1 MIASWPERF
10 PARLGSAPPA
20 ARRGVRALYRI
31 LLEAEAASDAGE
43 SKRLEAWRAWAAAGA
58 GEPPELDLMEAA
70 DSLREAGLEPS
81 VLAPVFAAWRDEAL
95 RKGYASL
102 AEFEGHARATAGAA
116 GRLALAMAGHTKEA
130 DAKAA
135 ETLWAAYAMTA
146 SLQDAKAALAR
157 GRAVFPLAELE
168 AAGYSEADLRMG
180 VVNDRFRGVMKDVWK
195 RIRTLYDDSRPLPRR
210 LPFPQSVEVRYGWG
224 KGAALLARISRG
236 GFDVLHQR
244 PALSRRERLPVA
256 LGALF
261 PA

>member
-1 MIASWPERF
+1 M
-10 PARLGSAPPA
+10 

-70 DSLREAGLEPS
+70 DALKEAGLLPA
-81 VLAPVFAAWRDEAL
+81 VLTPVFAAWRDEAL
-95 RKGYASL
+95 RESYASL
-102 AEFEGHARATAGAA
+102 AEFEGHARATSGAA
-116 GRLALAMAGHTKEA
+116 GRLALALAGHGAQA

-135 ETLWAAYAMTA
+135 ETLWAAYAMTV
-146 SLQDAKAALAR
+146 SLQGAKAALAR
-157 GRAVFPLAELE
+157 GRSVFPSAELE
-168 AAGYSEADLRMG
+168 AAGYSGADLRMG

-195 RIRTLYDDSRPLPRR
+195 RIRTLYDDSRPLARR

-236 GFDVLHQR
+236 GFDVLHHR
-244 PALSRRERLPVA
+244 PELGRRDRLPVA
-256 LGALF
+256 LGALL
-261 PA
+261 PS